1 MNKFTKTLIIVMALA
16 LPVAGQCADA
26 GLKKGKSTVGKVY
39 KVSELFAGRGTLD
52 KQKVT
57 VRGKVVKVSGG
68 IMNRNWIHLQDGSG
82 SKGKQDNDL
91 TVTTAQG
98 RPTVGKVVTVTGT
111 LAKDKDFGSGYFYK
125 VIVEDATIKP

>member
-1 MNKFTKTLIIVMALA
+1 MNGFMKTLIIVMALA
-16 LPVAGQCADA
+16 LPTAGQCADA
-26 GLKKGKSTVGKVY
+26 VAKKAAPSTKKVY
-39 KVSELFAGRGTLD
+39 KVSELFAGKATLD

-57 VRGKVVKVSGG
+57 VKGKVVKVATG

-82 SKGKQDNDL
+82 SPDKQDNDL

-98 RPTVGKVVTVTGT
+98 LPEVGKIVTVTGT